1 LEEVALSRIHPNQ
14 RMENIEATTG
24 GTMQIDEHLIKIS
37 GGYIPI
43 SPTQIPQMD
52 EDVELRVMG
61 SVTKIEDKSNYDGTV
76 NRIYHVKGVEVEN
89 YEN

>member
-1 LEEVALSRIHPNQ
+1 MNLEIN
-14 RMENIEATTG
+14 
-24 GTMQIDEHLIKIS
+24 EHLIKIS

-43 SPTQIPQMD
+43 SPHQIPQMD

-61 SVTKIEDKSNYDGTV
+61 SVTKIEDKSNQDGTV